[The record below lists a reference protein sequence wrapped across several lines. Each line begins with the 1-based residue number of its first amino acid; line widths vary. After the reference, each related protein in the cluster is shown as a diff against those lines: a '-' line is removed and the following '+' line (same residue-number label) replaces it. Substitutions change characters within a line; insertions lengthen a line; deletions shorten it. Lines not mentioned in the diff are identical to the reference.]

1 MCECGVDGLTDMLR
15 RVAARN
21 RSGRSM
27 CECGV
32 DELTDMLR
40 RVAERNRSGRS
51 CVRVRGRRTY

>member
-1 MCECGVDGLTDMLR
+1 
-15 RVAARN
+15 
-21 RSGRSM
+21 M

-51 CVRVRGRRTY
+51 MCDCGVDELSDMLRRVAVRNICLPGARIMRVSNAF

>member
-1 MCECGVDGLTDMLR
+1 MY
-15 RVAARN
+15 RV
-21 RSGRSM
+21 GPM

-51 CVRVRGRRTY
+51 YVRVWGRRTY